1 MTVTI
6 MSSISVNPPHRGG
19 PCAHGSIRVRK
30 SHSLRGFIL
39 LIWATCCPPPT
50 DVSKRPLRMPSP
62 RDSGSRYSG
71 RTLDTCANGST
82 SDRFRA
88 EGLTSVWGV
97 ALSRPAVPKVRRTT
111 KSLLLLALF
120 AAITACGPA
129 RSLPGGSSD
138 LITRSQIERLAD
150 RTAFDLV
157 QLLRPRWLTARVRG
171 TPGNPTP
178 AYAQVYVDGLRYG
191 PRESLYQIPTNTI
204 ERIDYLGSLDATTL
218 YGTGHMGGAIRVFT
232 R

>member
-1 MTVTI
+1 
-6 MSSISVNPPHRGG
+6 
-19 PCAHGSIRVRK
+19 
-30 SHSLRGFIL
+30 
-39 LIWATCCPPPT
+39 
-50 DVSKRPLRMPSP
+50 MPSP
-62 RDSGSRYSG
+62 RDSGCRYSG

-97 ALSRPAVPKVRRTT
+97 ALSRPTVPKVRRTT

-120 AAITACGPA
+120 AGITACGPA
-129 RSLPGGSSD
+129 RSFPGGTSSN

-150 RTAFDLV
+150 RSAFDLV
-157 QLLRPRWLTARVRG
+157 QLLRPRWLRARVQG
-171 TPGNPTP
+171 TPGNPRP
-178 AYAQVYVDGLRYG
+178 AYAQVYVNGLRYG
-191 PRESLYQIPTNTI
+191 PIESLYQIPATTI
-204 ERIDYLGSLDATTL
+204 ERVDYLSSLDATTL